1 MNWRRWFVLA
11 LALGLSLATGP
22 ITQAQE
28 GGAQESGTKVH
39 ALSLGDAPKYGRDF
53 KHLDYVNPDAPKGGT
68 ISTGVTG
75 TFDSFNPFIIKG
87 TPAGLG
93 GLFETLTTQT
103 DDDALSEY
111 GLIAESMEVATD
123 KSWIIYD
130 LRPEARWHD
139 GQPITA
145 DDVVFSFETLMAKG
159 HPQYRYYYGDV
170 AGAEKL
176 GERRVKF
183 QFKHGGNR
191 ELPVIMGQLPI
202 LPKHWWE
209 SRNFEN
215 VLLEPPLG
223 SGPYKLG
230 KFEMGRTYTMER
242 VQDYWGKDLPIN
254 IGTNN
259 YDFRRVTYFKDPE
272 IQMEA
277 FKAGSLD
284 VRPNENSSKRWATGY
299 DFPAVKDGRVVKETI
314 PHENPAGIQ
323 GFIFNLRK
331 PLFQDPKVRQALT
344 YAFDF
349 EWSNK
354 TLFYGLYTRTR
365 SFFQNSEMEA
375 KGLPSPEE
383 LEILT
388 PLKDQIPP
396 EVFTTEYNPPKT
408 DGSGNPRDNLAKAAA
423 LLEEAGWTVE
433 NGRRVKDGRP
443 FEMEILVNDQPME
456 RVALPFAQNLER
468 IGIKATVRIVDSAQY
483 QARTEEFDFDMT
495 SDIWG
500 QSLSPGN
507 EQWEFWGSKAANTPG
522 SRNSIGIKNPAIDK
536 LIELIV
542 NAQTR
547 EDLIIRCR
555 ALDRVLQWNHYLVPH
570 FHSGAFFVAYWNKF
584 GMPEKRPDPLYLYG
598 SGAWWL
604 DPAKQAALAGKQ
616 NAEQPVEQAAATPA
630 PAPAQTQPA
639 GDAPMP
645 AAQPTPAGEVAADRG
660 QSPLIYAGGA
670 IAVVVIAYLLGRR
683 GRKSS

>member
-1 MNWRRWFVLA
+1 MSMCRCFVLA
-11 LALGLSLATGP
+11 LALGLSLATGL
-22 ITQAQE
+22 IAEAQE
-28 GGAQESGTKVH
+28 AGTKVH
-39 ALSLGDAPKYGRDF
+39 ALTLGDAPKYGPDF

-68 ISTGVTG
+68 LSTGATG
-75 TFDSFNPFIIKG
+75 TFDSLHPFIIKG

-111 GLIAESMEVATD
+111 GLIAESMEVAPD
-123 KSWIIYD
+123 KSWIIYN

-139 GQPITA
+139 GKPITA
-145 DDVVFSFETLMAKG
+145 DDVVFSFNILIEKG

-176 GERRVKF
+176 DERRVKF

-209 SRNFEN
+209 GRNFEQ

-223 SGPYKLG
+223 SGAYKVGKVDLG
-230 KFEMGRTYTMER
+230 RSYTMER
-242 VQDYWGKDLPIN
+242 VPDYWGGDLPIN
-254 IGTNN
+254 IGTDN
-259 YDFRRVTYFKDPE
+259 YDRRVVTYFKDPE

-277 FKAGSLD
+277 FKAGTLD
-284 VRPNENSSKRWATGY
+284 IRPNENSAKRWATGY
-299 DFPAVKDGRVVKETI
+299 DFPAVKDGRVIKETI
-314 PHENPAGIQ
+314 AHKNPAGIQ
-323 GFIFNLRK
+323 GFIFNIRQ
-331 PLFQDPKVRQALT
+331 PMFADRKVREALI

-354 TLFYGLYTRTR
+354 TLFYGLYKRTR
-365 SFFQNSEMEA
+365 SYFQNSEMEA

-383 LEILT
+383 LEILN

-408 DGSGNPRDNLAKAAA
+408 DGSGNARDNLAKASA
-423 LLEEAGWTVE
+423 LLDEAGWKVE
-433 NGRRVKDGRP
+433 NGRRVKDGKP
-443 FEMEILVNDQPME
+443 FEFEIMVDDQPME
-456 RVALPFAQNLER
+456 RVALPFSQNLER
-468 IGIKATVRIVDSAQY
+468 MGIKATVRVVDSAQY
-483 QARTEEFDFDMT
+483 QARSEDFDYDMT
-495 SDIWG
+495 SDVWG

-507 EQWEFWGSKAANTPG
+507 EQWEFWGSKAAKTPG
-522 SRNSIGIKNPAIDK
+522 SRNSIGIENPAIDK

-542 NAQTR
+542 TAQTR

-555 ALDRVLQWNHYLVPH
+555 ALDRVLQWNYYLVPH
-570 FHSGAFFVAYWNKF
+570 FHSGTFQVAYWNKF
-584 GMPEKRPDPLYLYG
+584 GMPDKRPDPLYLYG
-598 SGAWWL
+598 SSGWWV
-604 DPAKQAALAGKQ
+604 DQAKEAALAGKK
-616 NAEQPVEQAAATPA
+616 NAEQPVQQAAAGPA
-630 PAPAQTQPA
+630 PTQPQP
-639 GDAPMP
+639 APQAAAP
-645 AAQPTPAGEVAADRG
+645 AAQTAPADQAAQDDRG

-670 IAVVVIAYLLGRR
+670 IAVVVVAFLLSRR
-683 GRKSS
+683 RRKSS